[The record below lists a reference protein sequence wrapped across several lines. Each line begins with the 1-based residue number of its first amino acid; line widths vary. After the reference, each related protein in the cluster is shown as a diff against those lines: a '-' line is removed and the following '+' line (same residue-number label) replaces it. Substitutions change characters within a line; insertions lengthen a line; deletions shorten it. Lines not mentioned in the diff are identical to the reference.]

1 MKKLS
6 ATTLRPS
13 WQYRRKSNTRGAVI
27 AIFEDFIH
35 AEEASREEEGK
46 ELLDDKTKSN
56 MQKRW
61 LERNE
66 VVKANKERKG
76 RSRQMFQL
84 LAITR
89 RGVPDVKRAKGK
101 RDDK

>member
-1 MKKLS
+1 M
-6 ATTLRPS
+6 
-13 WQYRRKSNTRGAVI
+13 I

-35 AEEASREEEGK
+35 GEEASKEKDRK
-46 ELLDDKTKSN
+46 ELLDNKTKSN

>member
-1 MKKLS
+1 
-6 ATTLRPS
+6 
-13 WQYRRKSNTRGAVI
+13 
-27 AIFEDFIH
+27 
-35 AEEASREEEGK
+35 
-46 ELLDDKTKSN
+46 